1 MSSVLAHLLVLAVPD
16 FIPSL
21 PPTGAVNSNLHL
33 LRMICYGELH
43 EILERVVPT
52 SEQMTPHPHFRQWCL
67 DVALP
72 PTSFTA
78 LSYTT
83 QILVFASVSSVCGWL
98 HCGMNSGPNWATI
111 DRGSEPARPVFSM
124 DDDD

>member
-1 MSSVLAHLLVLAVPD
+1 MSFVLAHLLVLAVPD

-21 PPTGAVNSNLHL
+21 PLTGAVNSNLHL

-52 SEQMTPHPHFRQWCL
+52 SERMTPPHPHFRQWRL
-67 DVALP
+67 DAALP

-83 QILVFASVSSVCGWL
+83 QILVFAS
-98 HCGMNSGPNWATI
+98 I
-111 DRGSEPARPVFSM
+111 SEPARPVFSV